1 MKFDFDFWKDY
12 NSIISIFCWEQ
23 NRKHFLLWRNYLY
36 LFIVKRCSGI
46 NWEERNS
53 LQVHE
58 MFPQLQFEA
67 IVDDLR
73 ITGSIQQTT
82 DNVLEGRIGFL
93 GLADIEESDTVGAQK
108 LLFCQF

>member
-1 MKFDFDFWKDY
+1 
-12 NSIISIFCWEQ
+12 
-23 NRKHFLLWRNYLY
+23 
-36 LFIVKRCSGI
+36 
-46 NWEERNS
+46 
-53 LQVHE
+53 